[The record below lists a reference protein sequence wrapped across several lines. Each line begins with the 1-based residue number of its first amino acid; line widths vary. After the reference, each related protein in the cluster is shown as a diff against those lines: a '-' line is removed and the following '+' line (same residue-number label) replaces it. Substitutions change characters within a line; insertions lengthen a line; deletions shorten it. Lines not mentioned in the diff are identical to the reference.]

1 MQNLILASWVPK
13 TRANYNSYIRKWLKY
28 CSTKG
33 MSDPYIASYDQ
44 AMSFLSDMF
53 YEEKGKYGTIAVA
66 RSAISAILLKINRQ
80 TFGKDERVSRII
92 KGILKLGPS
101 LPKYTVAYD
110 PDIILQYMN
119 SLPANNLLSM
129 DLFTKKLCTLL
140 CLLIG
145 QRSQTISSL
154 KLDRSAL
161 AHETYT
167 FYIDTI
173 QKINKTRE
181 TSTLFG
187 FQSFKPNEKLC
198 IINCLIEYRSRT
210 NLLRE
215 NLEGTPQQLILSYAY
230 PHKPINSQTIA

>member
-1 MQNLILASWVPK
+1 MKGIL
-13 TRANYNSYIRKWLKY
+13 
-28 CSTKG
+28 
-33 MSDPYIASYDQ
+33 DPYMASYNQ
-44 AMSFLSDMF
+44 AMSFLPDMF
-53 YEEKGKYGTIAVA
+53 YEKKGKYGTIAVV
-66 RSAISAILLKINRQ
+66 RSALSAILPKINSQ
-80 TFGKDERVSRII
+80 TFGKDERVSRMI
-92 KGILKLGPS
+92 KGIFKLHPS
-101 LPKYTVAYD
+101 LPKYIVTYD
-110 PDIILQYMN
+110 PDIILQYMD